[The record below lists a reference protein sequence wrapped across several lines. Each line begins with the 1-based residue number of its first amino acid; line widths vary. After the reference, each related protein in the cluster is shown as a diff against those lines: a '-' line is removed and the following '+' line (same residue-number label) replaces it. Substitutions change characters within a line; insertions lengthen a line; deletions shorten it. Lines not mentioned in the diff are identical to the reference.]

1 MTQVYQVAHKT
12 LLDNY
17 AVLETL
23 TPNEVYVNA
32 SIVVAGVDAT
42 FNGTVSVVAVPE
54 FLFIGVDDEGD
65 LLYNEQVPVPFQI
78 LYAVTAA
85 DVTRTTATGTVTLG
99 TIPCTWI
106 TAGQVEDWL
115 GIGTATAADQTFI
128 TQCRQAANEFAYR
141 RRAEA
146 GYKNESLSTVPNPS
160 VLLGTIAYAGF
171 LYRQRGAVTD
181 FASFDGLAAG
191 GSMGLSPMIKQLL
204 GVDRPAVA

>member
-12 LLDNY
+12 LIDNY

-115 GIGTATAADQTFI
+115 GIGTASALDTTFL
-128 TQCRQAANEFAYR
+128 TQCAAAANAFCFQR
-141 RRAEA
+141 RLES
-146 GYKNESLSTVPNPS
+146 GYIDEKATSPS
-160 VLLGTIAYAGF
+160 DSVTLGTIAYGGF

-181 FASFDGLAAG
+181 FASFDGLPAG
-191 GSMGLSPMIKQLL
+191 NSVGLSPMIKQLL
-204 GVDRPAVA
+204 GIPRPQVA

>member
-23 TPNEVYVNA
+23 TPNEVYVGA

-42 FNGTVSVVAVPE
+42 FNGTVTVYAVPE
-54 FLFIGVDDEGD
+54 YLFIGVDDDGD
-65 LLYNEQVPVPFQI
+65 LLFNYEIAVPFQI
-78 LYAVTAA
+78 LYAKTAS

-99 TIPCTWI
+99 TIATTWI

-115 GIGTATAADQTFI
+115 GIGTASALDTAFL
-128 TQCRQAANEFAYR
+128 TQCAAASNAFCFQR
-141 RRAEA
+141 RLES
-146 GYKNESLSTVPNPS
+146 GYIDAKGTSPS
-160 VLLGTIAYAGF
+160 DSVTLGTIAYAGF

-181 FASFDGLAAG
+181 FASFDGLPAG
-191 GSMGLSPMIKQLL
+191 NSVGLSPMIKQLL
-204 GVDRPAVA
+204 GIPRPQVA

>member
-12 LLDNY
+12 LIDNY

-65 LLYNEQVPVPFQI
+65 LLYNELIPVPFQI

-115 GIGTATAADQTFI
+115 GIGTASALDTTFL
-128 TQCRQAANEFAYR
+128 TQCAAAANAFCFQR
-141 RRAEA
+141 RLES
-146 GYKNESLSTVPNPS
+146 GYIDAKATSPS
-160 VLLGTIAYAGF
+160 DSVTLGTIAYGGF

-181 FASFDGLAAG
+181 FASFDGLPAG
-191 GSMGLSPMIKQLL
+191 NSVGLSPMIKQLL
-204 GVDRPAVA
+204 GIPRPQVA

>member
-23 TPNEVYVNA
+23 TPNEVYVGA

-115 GIGTATAADQTFI
+115 GIGTASALDTTFL
-128 TQCRQAANEFAYR
+128 TQCAAAANAFCFQR
-141 RRAEA
+141 RLES
-146 GYKNESLSTVPNPS
+146 GYIDAKATSPS
-160 VLLGTIAYAGF
+160 DSVTLGTIAYGGF

-181 FASFDGLAAG
+181 FASFDGLPAG
-191 GSMGLSPMIKQLL
+191 NSVGLSPMIKQLL
-204 GVDRPAVA
+204 GIPRPQVA

>member
-54 FLFIGVDDEGD
+54 FLFIGVDDAGD
-65 LLYNEQVPVPFQI
+65 LLYNELIPVPFQI

-115 GIGTATAADQTFI
+115 GIGTASALDTTFL
-128 TQCRQAANEFAYR
+128 TQCAAAANAFCFQR
-141 RRAEA
+141 RLES
-146 GYKNESLSTVPNPS
+146 GYIDAKATSPS
-160 VLLGTIAYAGF
+160 DSVTLGTIAYGGF

-181 FASFDGLAAG
+181 FASFDGLPAG
-191 GSMGLSPMIKQLL
+191 NSVGLSPMIKQLL
-204 GVDRPAVA
+204 GIPRPQVA